1 MNEYSYEGFHKRGS
15 PKWMV
20 YMEKSHEHGWFR
32 GTPIVGNHHISIY
45 ILVSLNTNP
54 WSGTLTRIA
63 IFPGAKDTCWWFYHS
78 LRIAPSLE
86 EYTVYPLYSSACNLF
101 SRACCSLKLIQGNWT
116 TLCMYILLYLYYRRT
131 FRSQISDNM
140 DKWKAQVGRI
150 REEKREK
157 IIRKKMQVREKVEK
171 LQMTVSFSSDLWFR
185 RVEE

>member
-1 MNEYSYEGFHKRGS
+1 
-15 PKWMV
+15 
-20 YMEKSHEHGWFR
+20 
-32 GTPIVGNHHISIY
+32 
-45 ILVSLNTNP
+45 
-54 WSGTLTRIA
+54 
-63 IFPGAKDTCWWFYHS
+63 
-78 LRIAPSLE
+78 
-86 EYTVYPLYSSACNLF
+86 
-101 SRACCSLKLIQGNWT
+101 
-116 TLCMYILLYLYYRRT
+116 MYILLYLYYRRT